1 MRERWRWKR
10 VRVRELRCVSCGE
23 WFEPKEKKKKGTYR
37 STSHRIMACRKR
49 RRLGLSPAVSYV
61 RARIGAD
68 RVMIPASAISEAA
81 ARSNSAA
88 RSSQVPLLST

>member
-1 MRERWRWKR
+1 VQCAW
-10 VRVRELRCVSCGE
+10 CGE
-23 WFEPKEKKKKGTYR
+23 WFEPREKKATYC
-37 STSHRIMACRKR
+37 STSHRIMASRKR

-81 ARSNSAA
+81 TLSNGAA
-88 RSSQVPLLST
+88 RDSRVPLLSR